1 MSSLWQRM
9 GRGSR
14 NLLREAIAVI
24 FAESKTFD
32 SVRAE
37 KEEKKRKRE
46 ETKAAKQA
54 AKSVGSS
61 GNTERPRKRQRTE
74 SEKENSP
81 PEQNSQAAIINS
93 AEEEVNEEM
102 ADLDEET
109 IDVPPPNNSHA
120 ALLQPQQPPQQPIL
134 LPFSLLNNSE
144 VAARRCTIGSI
155 AIGINGGGR
164 GGAKGLVEV
173 AVRRKMS
180 MRSTPRSRTSSMH
193 LSVDLGVV
201 EYQHT
206 SCSKR
211 SLLVRKYRSHTLQ
224 Y

>member
-1 MSSLWQRM
+1 MDISDIELVFLWRANKLSMSSLWQRM

-74 SEKENSP
+74 SEKRT
-81 PEQNSQAAIINS
+81 AR
-93 AEEEVNEEM
+93 
-102 ADLDEET
+102 
-109 IDVPPPNNSHA
+109 PNK
-120 ALLQPQQPPQQPIL
+120 IL
-134 LPFSLLNNSE
+134 
-144 VAARRCTIGSI
+144 
-155 AIGINGGGR
+155 
-164 GGAKGLVEV
+164 
-173 AVRRKMS
+173 
-180 MRSTPRSRTSSMH
+180 
-193 LSVDLGVV
+193 
-201 EYQHT
+201 
-206 SCSKR
+206 KR
-211 SLLVRKYRSHTLQ
+211 Q
-224 Y
+224 